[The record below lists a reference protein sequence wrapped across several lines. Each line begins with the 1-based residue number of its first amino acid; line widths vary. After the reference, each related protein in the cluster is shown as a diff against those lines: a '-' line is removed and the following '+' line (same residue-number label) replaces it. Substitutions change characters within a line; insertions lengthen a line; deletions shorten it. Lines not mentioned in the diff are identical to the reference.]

1 MSEDVVTNDEIL
13 YRRIRDDM
21 DLYETQADGT
31 VLFNSMAFAE
41 RSGRPSVDRA
51 KLCKNNPHHTLG
63 DFSGGVTS
71 VVAGDVRS
79 MPKLVQYDKDQ
90 SPIQAFNVDVEPM
103 PIINEPNERDNP
115 AHAEIYTNPPCT
127 NRRVLKRFYEQLALL
142 ANARQWEL
150 KPSHIKDHKG

>member
-1 MSEDVVTNDEIL
+1 MSEDTIANDEIL

-51 KLCKNNPHHTLG
+51 HLCKNGPKHTLG
-63 DFSGGVTS
+63 EFSGGVTS
-71 VVAGDVRS
+71 LVAGDVRS
-79 MPKLVQYDKDQ
+79 MPELVQYDKDQ
-90 SPIQAFNVDVEPM
+90 SRVQTFSIDVEPM
-103 PIINEPNERDNP
+103 PIIDEPNEPDNP

-142 ANARQWEL
+142 ANARQWAL
-150 KPSHIKDHKG
+150 KPSVLKERRT